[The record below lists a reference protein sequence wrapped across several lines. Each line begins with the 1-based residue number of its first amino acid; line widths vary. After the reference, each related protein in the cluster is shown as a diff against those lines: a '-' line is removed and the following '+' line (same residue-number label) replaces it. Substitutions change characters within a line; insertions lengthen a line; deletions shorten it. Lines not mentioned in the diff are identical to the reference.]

1 MHKILALWAHPR
13 SMSTATERV
22 MRERGDLAC
31 LHEPFMY
38 DYYVG
43 HGRDFPGFEPAKDH
57 PTDYAGIRAMLRQ
70 AAEKGPVFFKDMAFY
85 VVPRMLDDPVFMAEI
100 THTFLVRSPM
110 ASILSYHK
118 LDPDFGLEE
127 VGIEAQWR
135 LYDAARNAGLSPVVI
150 EAESVRA
157 DPKGTMRAYWNA
169 VGLDY
174 REAAFDWQAPPK
186 DWEHVSAWHEEAS
199 TSSGIR
205 TADAEEM
212 LRKEMEFEALVERAP
227 HLQAYLDH
235 HAPFYA
241 KLSEAALWPGE
252 EGR

>member
-1 MHKILALWAHPR
+1 MHKIIALWAHPR

-22 MRERGDLAC
+22 MRERGDLRC

-43 HGRDFPGFEPAKDH
+43 QGRDFPGFTPVAGH
-57 PTDYAGIRAMLRQ
+57 PTEYEGIRAMLRE
-70 AAEKGPVFFKDMAFY
+70 AGREGPVFFKDMAFY
-85 VVPRMLDDPVFMAEI
+85 VVPRMLEDPGFMAEI
-100 THTFLVRSPM
+100 THSFLIRSPM

-127 VGIEAQWR
+127 VGLEAQWR
-135 LYDAARNAGLSPVVI
+135 LYEAARDAGLNPVVI

-157 DPKGTMRAYWNA
+157 DPRGTMRLYWEA

-174 REAAFDWQAPPK
+174 RAAAFDWQDPPK
-186 DWEHVSAWHEEAS
+186 DWEHVSAWHEEAR

-212 LRKEMEFEALVERAP
+212 LRKEMEFDALVEQVPR
-227 HLQAYLDH
+227 LRDYVEH
-235 HAPFYA
+235 HAPYYA
-241 KLSEAALWPGE
+241 KLSEVALWPG
-252 EGR
+252 

>member
-1 MHKILALWAHPR
+1 MHKIIALWAHPR

-22 MRERGDLAC
+22 MRERGDLRC

-43 HGRDFPGFEPAKDH
+43 QGRDFPGFIPVAGH
-57 PTDYAGIRAMLRQ
+57 PTEYEGIRAMLREAGREGQ
-70 AAEKGPVFFKDMAFY
+70 VFFKDMAFY
-85 VVPRMLDDPVFMAEI
+85 VVPRMLEDPGFMAEI
-100 THTFLVRSPM
+100 THSFLIRSPM

-127 VGIEAQWR
+127 VGLEAQWR
-135 LYDAARNAGLSPVVI
+135 LYEAARDAGLNPVVI

-157 DPKGTMRAYWNA
+157 DPRGTMRLYWEA

-174 REAAFDWQAPPK
+174 RAAAFDWQDPPK
-186 DWEHVSAWHEEAS
+186 DWEHVSAWHEEAR

-212 LRKEMEFEALVERAP
+212 LRKEMEFDALVEQVPR
-227 HLQAYLDH
+227 LRDYVEH
-235 HAPFYA
+235 HVPYYA
-241 KLSEAALWPGE
+241 KLSEVALWPG
-252 EGR
+252 